1 MKSQFRLH
9 GELRDFLAQR
19 MSEEKYL
26 RKAHGR
32 AEIALTRRK
41 IKSSTGLD
49 GQNKT
54 LKFTQLEV
62 GRGKREEYESRGG
75 EKMVKTGVKMLRGR
89 EKGFRIVEKGFSIT
103 KCRLSDGNRNT
114 QSLAL

>member
-75 EKMVKTGVKMLRGR
+75 EKMVKMLRGR